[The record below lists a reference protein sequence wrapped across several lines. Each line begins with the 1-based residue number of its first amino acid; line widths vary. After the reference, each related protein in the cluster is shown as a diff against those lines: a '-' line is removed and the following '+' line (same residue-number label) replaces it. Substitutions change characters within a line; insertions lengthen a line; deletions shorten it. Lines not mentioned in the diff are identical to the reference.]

1 MATADLL
8 GLPSTRGRFPLIAAQ
23 SVDALGTGLFL
34 PFAVVY
40 FHAAKGLSLTAVGA
54 ALSIAALIALPSGP
68 LAGRLIDRFGPG
80 RMVITAN
87 LIRAVTFTGY
97 VFADEAWHLVVLAAV
112 TFWGEGMFW
121 PSTGALVA
129 QVADDGQ
136 RARWYAME
144 RALRN
149 VGIGLGGLLGAAMVA
164 WGGTAGY
171 TAIVL
176 VNAASFVV
184 AAVLVASW
192 RAPAGT
198 PRETEPE
205 AAPAGGYR
213 KVFADRIF
221 RGVLVTVFV
230 FALCDLALTV
240 LLSAYVLDGLKLPA
254 WQPGVLFTVNTVLI
268 VLAQTVVSRRVE
280 RRSMPRTLRLSAAV
294 WAISF
299 ALFALVPTGEST
311 AAFLVL
317 ALAMIVFTCAELL
330 QAPTSSALTVAI
342 APARL
347 RGRYLGLEELV
358 WSAARVIAPAM
369 FTWLLSHG
377 PALPWLVLIGFCGV
391 AIVVLGRL
399 NRAL

>member
-1 MATADLL
+1 MAVTELL

-40 FHAAKGLSLTAVGA
+40 FHVAKGLPLTVVGA
-54 ALSIAALIALPSGP
+54 ALSIAALIALPAGP
-68 LAGRLIDRFGPG
+68 LAGRPIDRFGPS
-80 RMVITAN
+80 RTVIAAN
-87 LIRAVTFTGY
+87 LLRAVTFTGY

-149 VGIGLGGLLGAAMVA
+149 VGIGLGGLLGAFLVA
-164 WGGTAGY
+164 WGGTGGY
-171 TAIVL
+171 TVIVL
-176 VNAASFVV
+176 VNAATFVV
-184 AAVLVASW
+184 AAGLVASW

-198 PRETEPE
+198 PRPAE
-205 AAPAGGYR
+205 APPAGGYR

-240 LLSAYVLDGLKLPA
+240 LLSAYVLDGLELPA
-254 WQPGVLFTVNTVLI
+254 WQPGVLFAINTVLV
-268 VLAQTVVSRRVE
+268 VLAQTVVASRVE
-280 RRSMPRTLRLSAAV
+280 RRGMPRTLQVAAGV
-294 WAISF
+294 WALSF
-299 ALFALVPTGEST
+299 LLFAFVPAGQPTT
-311 AAFLVL
+311 AFPLL
-317 ALAMIVFTCAELL
+317 TLAMIVFTGAELL

-342 APARL
+342 APAPL

-358 WSAARVIAPAM
+358 WSAARVLAPAT

-377 PALPWLVLIGFCGV
+377 SGLPWLVLIGCCGV
-391 AIVVLGRL
+391 AIVVLGKL

>member
-54 ALSIAALIALPSGP
+54 ALSIAAMIALPSGP

-164 WGGTAGY
+164 WGGTGGY

-184 AAVLVASW
+184 AAILVASW

-198 PRETEPE
+198 QRETEPE

-240 LLSAYVLDGLKLPA
+240 LLSAYVLDGLRLPA
-254 WQPGVLFTVNTVLI
+254 WQPGVLFAVNTVLI

-280 RRSMPRTLRLSAAV
+280 RRSMPRTLQVSAAV
-294 WAISF
+294 WAVSF
-299 ALFALVPTGEST
+299 VLFALVPAGAPT

-317 ALAMIVFTCAELL
+317 TLAMVVFTCAELL

-377 PALPWLVLIGFCGV
+377 SALPWLVLIGFCGV
-391 AIVVLGRL
+391 ATVVLGRL
-399 NRAL
+399 NHAL